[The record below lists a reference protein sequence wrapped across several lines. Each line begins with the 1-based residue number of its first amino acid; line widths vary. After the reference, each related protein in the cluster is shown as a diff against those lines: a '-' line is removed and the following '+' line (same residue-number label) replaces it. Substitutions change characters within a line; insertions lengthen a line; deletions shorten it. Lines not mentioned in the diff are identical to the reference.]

1 MTQMTIQQA
10 IELGWQHQQQG
21 RFAEAEAVYRQVLA
35 SYPNHPDAMQLLGVL
50 AAQVGKADIA
60 MDLIRRA
67 IAINPRQ
74 PMYHCNLGQA
84 YLSVGRADDAV
95 AAFAQAITL
104 KPDFFQAI
112 VNQGNAYLARRDFDQ
127 AISNYRRAIELD
139 PNVAETY
146 NNLGNAFRHKQQ
158 IDHAMAAYREAIA
171 RNPRLPDAHYNL
183 AIALKDSKRFDEAI
197 VEFQQAI
204 SLRPNYPEAINNL
217 GNVYQTQGR
226 LEEAAALFRQAI
238 ALRPGFVN
246 ARNNLA
252 NVLHD
257 ERKLDDA
264 IASYRQ
270 VMEMA
275 PEWALPHYNYSLTLL
290 LLGEFEQGWREHEFR
305 RKAPEIEIFIQDFPK
320 PSWDGSDLNGQ
331 TILIHSEQ
339 GFGDAIQFARYLPM
353 VAARGGRVIFQC
365 HDELADLFKGIAGA
379 QQVVARGQPL
389 PEFDLHLPLLSLPL
403 IFQTNSFESI
413 PCGVPYLQADPELS
427 QRWRQ
432 RAAPLEGKL
441 KVGLVWSGRVHP
453 PGRSV
458 ELAALAPLAKVPGV
472 SFVSLQVGEASKQA
486 DSPPPGMTIAN
497 WSDGLRNFTDT
508 AALMEQIDLLIT
520 IDTAAA
526 HLAGAMGKPVWVLVP
541 WKPDWR
547 WLLDDEQTRWYPTM
561 RLYRQPTR
569 GDFATPIQ
577 RMAADLNALVLS
589 AR

>member
-1 MTQMTIQQA
+1 MTQLTVQQA

-21 RFAEAEAVYRQVLA
+21 RFAEAEAIYRQVLA
-35 SYPNHPDAMQLLGVL
+35 SHPNNPDAMQLLGVL

-60 MDLIRRA
+60 VDLIRRA

-74 PMYHCNLGQA
+74 PMYHCNLGQT
-84 YLSVGRADDAV
+84 YLSVGRADEAV
-95 AAFAQAITL
+95 AAFAQAIAIQ
-104 KPDFFQAI
+104 PDFFQAI
-112 VNQGNAYLARRDFDQ
+112 VNQGNAYLARGDVDQ
-127 AISNYRRAIELD
+127 AISNYRRAIEID
-139 PNVAETY
+139 PHVAETY
-146 NNLGNAFRHKQQ
+146 NNLGNALRHKQQ
-158 IDHAMAAYREAIA
+158 MDDAISAYRDAIA
-171 RNPRLPDAHYNL
+171 RTPRLPDAHYNL
-183 AIALKDSKRFDEAI
+183 AIALKDSRRFDEAI
-197 VEFQQAI
+197 AEFQQAI
-204 SLRPNYPEAINNL
+204 ALRPNYPEALNNL
-217 GNVYQTQGR
+217 GNVYQSVGR
-226 LEEAAALFRQAI
+226 LEEAAALFRHAI

-257 ERKLDDA
+257 ELKLDDA
-264 IASYRQ
+264 IASYKQ

-290 LLGEFEQGWREHEFR
+290 LLGEFEQGWREHESR

-320 PSWDGSDLNGQ
+320 PSWDGNDLRGR
-331 TILIHSEQ
+331 TVLIHSEQ

-365 HDELADLFKGIAGA
+365 HEELADLFKGFAGA
-379 QQVVARGQPL
+379 DQIIARGQPL

-403 IFQTNSFESI
+403 IFETNSIERI
-413 PCGVPYLQADPELS
+413 PADVPYLRANPEIS

-432 RAAPLEGKL
+432 RVAPLEGTF
-441 KVGLVWSGRVHP
+441 KVGLVWSGRTHP

-458 ELAALAPLAKVPGV
+458 ELAALSALAQIAGV
-472 SFVSLQVGEASKQA
+472 SLVSLQFGEASKQA
-486 DSPPPGMTIAN
+486 DSPPAGMKIAS
-497 WSDGLRNFTDT
+497 WSDDLRDFTDT
-508 AALMEQIDLLIT
+508 AALIEQIDLLIT

-547 WLLDDEQTRWYPTM
+547 WLLDRDDSPWYPTM
-561 RLYRQPTR
+561 RLYRQPAR

-577 RMAADLNALVLS
+577 RLAADLRARVMS